1 MRYSKEHAEE
11 VRRRLVAE
19 GGRHVKEHG
28 VQGAGVDGIARR
40 VGLSGAALYTHFESK
55 QDFLCTVLREE
66 LGASARRFL
75 SADVTL
81 EEALAR
87 YLSLAHVRNP
97 AVGCALP
104 AITSEVARGGEEVRR
119 AFEAGLAEVVRALG
133 EKLGSQDAAPGVL
146 AAALGA
152 VALARALPDDASALA
167 VLESARTL
175 ILSSL
180 RASASPRPKRRA
192 KPSAGGGDE

>member
-1 MRYSKEHAEE
+1 MKE
-11 VRRRLVAE
+11 R
-19 GGRHVKEHG
+19 G

-40 VGLSGAALYTHFESK
+40 VGLTGAALYTHFESK

-66 LGASARRFL
+66 LGTSARRFL

-81 EEALAR
+81 DEALAR

-97 AVGCALP
+97 AAGCALP
-104 AITSEVARGGEEVRR
+104 AITSEVGRSDEEVRQ

-133 EKLGSQDAAPGVL
+133 EKLGSHDEAPGVL

-167 VLESARTL
+167 VLESARAL
-175 ILSSL
+175 ITSALQANASS
-180 RASASPRPKRRA
+180 RRQRRA
-192 KPSAGGGDE
+192 KPSAGSGDE

>member
-1 MRYSKEHAEE
+1 MKE
-11 VRRRLVAE
+11 R
-19 GGRHVKEHG
+19 G

-75 SADVTL
+75 SANATL
-81 EEALAR
+81 DEVLAR

-97 AVGCALP
+97 ALGCALP
-104 AITSEVARGGEEVRR
+104 AITSEVGRSDEKVRQ

-133 EKLGSQDAAPGVL
+133 EKLGSHDKAPGVL

-167 VLESARTL
+167 VLESARAL
-175 ILSSL
+175 ITSALQADVSS
-180 RASASPRPKRRA
+180 RR
-192 KPSAGGGDE
+192 